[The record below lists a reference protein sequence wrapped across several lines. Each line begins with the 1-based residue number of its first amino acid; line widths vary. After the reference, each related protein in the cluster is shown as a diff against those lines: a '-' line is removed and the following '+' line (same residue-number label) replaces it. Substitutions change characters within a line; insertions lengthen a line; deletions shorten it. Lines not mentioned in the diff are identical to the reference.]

1 MELSQRLRNL
11 PPYHF
16 AAYARKI
23 AEKRASG
30 VDVIS
35 LSMGDPDLPTPPE
48 VVEALTAA
56 AHDPANQRYP
66 EYAGMPELRQAYAEW
81 FARRFGVTLD
91 AAREVLPLI
100 GSKEGLAHLPAVAM
114 NEGDIALLP
123 NPNYPVAATAVAMI
137 GGQVHELPLTEEGG
151 WLPDLNAI
159 PAEAL
164 GRARTLWLN

>member
-1 MELSQRLRNL
+1 MELSQRLQNL

-48 VVEALTAA
+48 VLDALTTA

-66 EYAGMPELRQAYAEW
+66 EYAGMPELRSAYADW
-81 FARRFGVTLD
+81 FMRRFGVTLD
-91 AAREVLPLI
+91 
-100 GSKEGLAHLPAVAM
+100 PAQR
-114 NEGDIALLP
+114 G
-123 NPNYPVAATAVAMI
+123 VAADR
-137 GGQVHELPLTEEGG
+137 LEGG
-151 WLPDLNAI
+151 TGAPARSRHERGRYARCCRI
-159 PAEAL
+159 PTI
-164 GRARTLWLN
+164 RWPRRRWR